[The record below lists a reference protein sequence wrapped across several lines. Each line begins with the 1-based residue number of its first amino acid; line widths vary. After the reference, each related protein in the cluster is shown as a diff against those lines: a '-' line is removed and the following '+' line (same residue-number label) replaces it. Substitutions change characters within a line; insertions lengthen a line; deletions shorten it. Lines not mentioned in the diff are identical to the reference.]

1 MVRKKEIVHV
11 RFRQLKNGE
20 KSIYFDI
27 IKNNNR
33 TYIKQEERLLPET
46 SESNIHQNEKIR
58 QVIDERKKKLVAE
71 LILDQGEMADFPLST
86 DMKLV
91 EWMDKHYKAI
101 AQKVSKSYPT
111 SFNTIQKY

>member
-33 TYIKQEERLLPET
+33 TYIKQDERLLPET
-46 SESNIHQNEKIR
+46 CESNIHQNEKIR

-71 LILDQGEMADFPLST
+71 LILDQGEMEDHSLST
-86 DMKLV
+86 DIRLV
-91 EWMDKHYKAI
+91 EWMDKHLR
-101 AQKVSKSYPT
+101 SSC
-111 SFNTIQKY
+111 S